1 MKALDCQLLEYSD
14 SSFTNP
20 HEVVRHSEP
29 EDRAGRFTHMGA
41 QYWGFETSRHIGTAI
56 LEDGQGFV
64 FDPSAHHF
72 FKIGLSQTSRV
83 SRVTVSTAWFTGNQV
98 PAVSIVLGQGNI
110 QNNVIERQTLKPNQD
125 HSFDIPPTVSDTC
138 LVLCHQEGGI
148 ANVRLFGEPL
158 PQEDDSNSKNLLEEA
173 EISSVSNDH
182 YGHPKDAIWGN
193 REVDY
198 MKGWESARTGFGEQA
213 VFSFKS
219 PVALRAF
226 VVDTYLHRLNAPLSC
241 HVFALPPE
249 ANLERAM
256 STPPKWAVTK
266 PDGETLVPDNFQKY
280 MQLHREGTDHHE
292 QSKALVIRLKAG
304 SPIWK
309 PLLPFKALR
318 PDTYH
323 TFTELDYLGPI
334 AHLLFM
340 HYPNGG
346 IHGLK
351 AFGHYL

>member
-1 MKALDCQLLEYSD
+1 
-14 SSFTNP
+14 
-20 HEVVRHSEP
+20 
-29 EDRAGRFTHMGA
+29 
-41 QYWGFETSRHIGTAI
+41 
-56 LEDGQGFV
+56 
-64 FDPSAHHF
+64 
-72 FKIGLSQTSRV
+72 
-83 SRVTVSTAWFTGNQV
+83 
-98 PAVSIVLGQGNI
+98 
-110 QNNVIERQTLKPNQD
+110 
-125 HSFDIPPTVSDTC
+125 
-138 LVLCHQEGGI
+138 
-148 ANVRLFGEPL
+148 
-158 PQEDDSNSKNLLEEA
+158 
-173 EISSVSNDH
+173 
-182 YGHPKDAIWGN
+182 
-193 REVDY
+193 
-198 MKGWESARTGFGEQA
+198 
-213 VFSFKS
+213 
-219 PVALRAF
+219 
-226 VVDTYLHRLNAPLSC
+226 
-241 HVFALPPE
+241 
-249 ANLERAM
+249 M

-346 IHGLK
+346 IHWLK